1 MSVTAKFLSQIAK
14 QLWNEWEL
22 RFLLIVSLVLQFCLV
37 YCGNKRRSYQGNHSA
52 AVAISAWIIYLSAN
66 SVANLV
72 LSTLLQGNVK
82 LKVRSDLVVFWTPF
96 ILWHLGSPPNITAYS
111 LEDNDMW
118 LRQFFGLVIQIGE
131 AVYIQIKFRSTSTLI
146 SFLAFPIFIAG
157 VFKAGERVWALRCA
171 SQKEIINSLS
181 LDFEKQMDESST
193 RKGKLGRN
201 VGAGSEVRIVSQAY
215 ESFNTFKPLYIDLP
229 VLIEEKEFD
238 QVINLKKYESDKEL
252 RQSEKEGF
260 AEEAF
265 TLVGIELSFLYDL
278 LFTKIPIHQHGI
290 KVIFSLHGLCFL
302 SAVSSFIGFSAFVD
316 KKKIKGID
324 IAISYML
331 VVGAISLDI
340 YLFIKHAFSKWT
352 IAKFGSVHHNNKLYS
367 RLLARKLRSIKS
379 QRAMKK
385 VAQHDLISY
394 FVEAIES
401 NFVGAIRLID
411 TGNLL
416 QKHKYTTWEPMDPS
430 LTTFI
435 YDQLLKKCDEYH
447 HLLKQRHQEK
457 DSDLLILSNLL
468 DKDPCDDVFREK
480 GVSLQNDEDW
490 TPDTTDFSRCVF
502 VWHIATNLVYYHDHY
517 DHRRGMVG
525 SYCQISKT
533 LSDYMLYLVLL
544 RPMMLPKGYGEVIN
558 KVTYERA
565 KIFFPKEMRQKFSD
579 NKKRF
584 VTVLDCQGLIPLE
597 KGEKNMDVLEKGHLL
612 GKKLQD
618 LVCRELD
625 HEDKWEMISKVWM
638 GMMMKAA
645 IHCSWNEH
653 AQQLRHGGELLTH
666 VSLLM
671 AHLGLSTKIRIFQ
684 QEDESCQFPTPDF

>member
-1 MSVTAKFLSQIAK
+1 MSGVGGDQGFNH
-14 QLWNEWEL
+14 NEIP
-22 RFLLIVSLVLQFCLV
+22 RLQNNF
-37 YCGNKRRSYQGNHSA
+37 GTNGS
-52 AVAISAWIIYLSAN
+52 SAN

-72 LSTLLQGNVK
+72 LSTLLQGNIK

-96 ILWHLGSPPNITAYS
+96 ILWHLGSPHNITAYS
-111 LEDNDMW
+111 LEDNEMW

-171 SQKEIINSLS
+171 SRKEIINSLS
-181 LDFEKQMDESST
+181 LDFEKQKDESST
-193 RKGKLGRN
+193 RKGKLGSYA
-201 VGAGSEVRIVSQAY
+201 GAGSEVRIVSQAY
-215 ESFNTFKPLYIDLP
+215 GSFNTFKPLYIDLP
-229 VLIEEKEFD
+229 VLIKKKEFY
-238 QVINLKKYESDKEL
+238 QVINLKYESENEG
-252 RQSEKEGF
+252 SAEK
-260 AEEAF
+260 AF

-290 KVIFSLHGLCFL
+290 KVSFSLHGLCFL
-302 SAVSSFIGFSAFVD
+302 CAVSSLIGFSVFVD

-340 YLFIKHAFSKWT
+340 FLFIKHAFSKWT
-352 IAKFGSVHHNNKLYS
+352 IAKFGSVHCNNKLYS
-367 RLLARKLRSIKS
+367 RLLTRKLRSIKS
-379 QRAMKK
+379 KEAIKK

-394 FVEAIES
+394 FVEAIER

-416 QKHKYTTWEPMDPS
+416 QKYKYTTWELVDPS

-447 HLLKQRHQEK
+447 QLKQRHQEK
-457 DSDLLILSNLL
+457 NSHLLILSNLL
-468 DKDPCDDVFREK
+468 DKDPYDDVFLEK
-480 GVSLQNDEDW
+480 GVNLKDDKDW
-490 TPDTTDFSRCVF
+490 TPDTTDFSRCIF
-502 VWHIATNLVYYHDHY
+502 VWHIATNLVYYRDHY
-517 DHRRGMVG
+517 DHQRGMVG

-558 KVTYERA
+558 EVTYKSA
-565 KIFFPKEMRQKFSD
+565 KIFFPKKMRDKFTD
-579 NKKRF
+579 NKKQF
-584 VTVLDCQGLIPLE
+584 VIGLLDSPDLIPRE
-597 KGEKNMDVLEKGHLL
+597 KGERNMEVLEEGRLL
-612 GKKLQD
+612 GNKLQD
-618 LVCRELD
+618 LVREESVRLD
-625 HEDKWEMISKVWM
+625 PEEKWEIISKVWM

-645 IHCSWNEH
+645 SRCSWKEH

-671 AHLGLSTKIRIFQ
+671 AHLGLSTQILFPP